1 MFQLFYSTAVV
12 QQLSLLIVSSAFLFL
27 GLNVAVAWGQ
37 TQLTTKTSISKTATP
52 RKATYHSV
60 KKTSTK
66 ASVSHQSLY
75 PRIDV
80 AGWRI
85 FRRTSRHRQIST
97 EKVTIQ
103 FVLLQNNFLC
113 YDDIPM

>member
-1 MFQLFYSTAVV
+1 MKVSKKMFQLFYSTAVV

-37 TQLTTKTSISKTATP
+37 TQLTTKTSMSKTATP

-66 ASVSHQSLY
+66 ATVSHQSKPKASTPEFSLPDGEYLEESPAVVTY
-75 PRIDV
+75 PR
-80 AGWRI
+80 
-85 FRRTSRHRQIST
+85 
-97 EKVTIQ
+97 KK
-103 FVLLQNNFLC
+103 
-113 YDDIPM
+113 